1 MKSLTWHRQAFA
13 APMAQPEPLSEHL
26 RGAQADRETYRLAL
40 EGFLRAQFFE
50 FEQTLQT
57 QARLEYALKANGD
70 APPGSKTILCLDGL
84 NTLGKSTLSKRWGMR
99 KYVEWVGQA
108 SPDHIPRWHPLD
120 RVEADFVPVVYATL
134 QSTSAIKELNAQLL
148 AFMGHHTEGVTRATT
163 TRLVEA
169 LEQHGARLVMLD
181 DLHFLRDRSAW
192 ARQVLDY
199 LKFLNSELGELGGT
213 LFLIGAE
220 LERTSLYT
228 DPQIA
233 GRLRVFRLVPF
244 GIDTAERRA
253 EWQRFLRQAEEAV
266 LPYLPN
272 AKDGSLSRVHAAYI
286 WRRTQGFMRDVTE
299 LIREATLQAAT
310 DGTGAITREHLDAVA
325 LSVRAQSAEAE
336 LISGRRVVDA
346 Q

>member
-1 MKSLTWHRQAFA
+1 MKSHTWHRQAFA
-13 APMAQPEPLSEHL
+13 APIAQPEPLSEHL
-26 RGAQADRETYRLAL
+26 ESTPTDRTTFRLAL
-40 EGFLRAQFFE
+40 EGHLRSQFFE
-50 FEQTLQT
+50 FGQTLQV
-57 QARLEYALKANGD
+57 QARLEYALKANSD
-70 APPGSKTILCLDGL
+70 APPGSKTILCLDGM

-108 SPDHIPRWHPLD
+108 SPDRLPRWNPLG
-120 RVEADFVPVVYATL
+120 RVDADFVPVVYATL

-148 AFMGHHTEGVTRATT
+148 TFMGYGTEGVARATT
-163 TRLVEA
+163 TRVVEA
-169 LEQHGARLVMLD
+169 FEKHGARLVILD

-220 LERTSLYT
+220 LDQTSLYT

-244 GIDTAERRA
+244 GIGTAEQRA
-253 EWQRFLRQAEEAV
+253 EWQRFLCQAEDAV

-272 AKDGSLSRVHAAYI
+272 ARDGILSRTHAAYI

-310 DGTGAITREHLDAVA
+310 DGTGVITREHLDAVA